1 MISITDLA
9 KEKIEEVLQSNPGK
23 YLRLIIQGYGWGGP
37 QLGLALDEP
46 RGSEVPVEV
55 NGLGVLIAD
64 KVKGY
69 VDGSV
74 VDYIKSSNGEGF
86 AIRGGGSSC

>member
-1 MISITDLA
+1 
-9 KEKIEEVLQSNPGK
+9 
-23 YLRLIIQGYGWGGP
+23 
-37 QLGLALDEP
+37 LALDEP

-55 NGLGVLIAD
+55 NGLGVLIED

>member
-1 MISITDLA
+1 
-9 KEKIEEVLQSNPGK
+9 
-23 YLRLIIQGYGWGGP
+23 
-37 QLGLALDEP
+37 LALDEP

-74 VDYIKSSNGEGF
+74 VDYIKSGKGEGF